1 MPTDHNKCHALHSGS
16 FCTPGKAKTPS
27 PKPAE
32 VRMSYN
38 VGSDG
43 ATSLPDD
50 LNKILVVDDEQ
61 QITRVLLKG
70 LEAAGFQ
77 VRVANDGRT
86 GLETFRSWLPDL
98 VITDLS
104 MPGFD
109 GIELCSRI
117 RQLSEVPILV
127 LSVRDDEPT
136 KVKALDLGADDYVAK
151 PFGMAELTARVRALL
166 RRSTPSPTSDLE
178 IQVGDFHIDPQQR
191 LVEVN
196 GAAVHLTP
204 KEFDLIQFFVANRGK
219 VLTHRSILAAVWGS
233 NSSDQNEYLRVFVGN
248 LRKKLEENPRTPK
261 YIKTEPWVGYRF
273 DPQ

>member
-1 MPTDHNKCHALHSGS
+1 MTD
-16 FCTPGKAKTPS
+16 
-27 PKPAE
+27 E
-32 VRMSYN
+32 
-38 VGSDG
+38 
-43 ATSLPDD
+43 
-50 LNKILVVDDEQ
+50 LNKILVVDDEA
-61 QITRVLLKG
+61 QITRVLLRG
-70 LEAAGFQ
+70 LEASGFQ
-77 VRVANDGRT
+77 VRIADDGRA
-86 GLETFRSWLPDL
+86 GLETFRTWIPDL

-109 GIELCSRI
+109 GLELCSRI

-136 KVKALDLGADDYVAK
+136 IVKALDQGADDYVTK

-166 RRSTPSPTSDLE
+166 RRAAPGPPPDAE
-178 IQVGDFHIDPQQR
+178 ILVGDFRIDPQQR

-196 GAAVHLTP
+196 GAPVHLTP
-204 KEFDLIQFFVANRGK
+204 KEFDLIQFFVANRGR
-219 VLTHRSILAAVWGS
+219 VLTHKAILSAIWGS
-233 NSSDQNEYLRVFVGN
+233 NSSEQNEYLRVFVGN